1 MVDLIEC
8 WDQRRRR
15 SVIHCTR
22 REEDEEEHEQKE
34 KRREEKKCDA
44 KAEEGWSRRKVRKGD
59 KRRHK
64 TRYPVV
70 PWKNSECFDI
80 PLVR

>member
-1 MVDLIEC
+1 VVDLIEC

-22 REEDEEEHEQKE
+22 REEDEEEHEQEQKE

-44 KAEEGWSRRKVRKGD
+44 KAEEGWSRRKVRKETKGD
-59 KRRHK
+59 TKHG
-64 TRYPVV
+64 T
-70 PWKNSECFDI
+70 
-80 PLVR
+80 L